1 MHILIFVSLLI
12 SYLIQFLKA
21 FIVLHPTYLTGG
33 VLFFLFIVYTTTD
46 VLFSTSLPDSTPAL
60 PPFPLAIISLLSVSV
75 GYTYT
80 LFG

>member
-46 VLFSTSLPDSTPAL
+46 VPVHPSPGLCLLPSHLPFPPAMATLSSLP
-60 PPFPLAIISLLSVSV
+60 V
-75 GYTYT
+75 G
-80 LFG
+80 